1 MTHSYSRNI
10 GQSVSRLLIT
20 MGDPAGIGPEIICK
34 ALTGKELDR
43 FSRYGVI
50 GLVDALSSTAEKM
63 GRRVRFRSVAT
74 PEEMFLP
81 AGNEI
86 PVLEPDGLEVG
97 HWEPGIAQAVTGEI
111 AFRCITTAIEVAL
124 AGQCD
129 AVVTAPICK
138 ESLHKAGHGEYAGH
152 TEIFTRLTGAKST
165 ALMLISGK
173 FRVAHVTNHVALRE
187 TCGMVKRQRVFD
199 VIRLTNNAL
208 ARIDGKPPRIA
219 VASYNPHAGESGLFG
234 REEIEEIEP
243 AVQEAQRA
251 GIQVSGPFPP
261 DSLFPQMLGGR
272 YEGIVAMYHDQGH
285 IAFKMHCFRYS
296 SDLQEWGE
304 VAGVN
309 VTLGLPIIRT
319 SVAHGTAF
327 DLVGTGKASE
337 RSLLDAIEIAR
348 LLAER
353 QGRDK

>member
-1 MTHSYSRNI
+1 MTQSHNRNF
-10 GQSVSRLLIT
+10 GQSASRLLIT

-34 ALTGKELDR
+34 ALSGKELNP
-43 FSRYGVI
+43 SARYGVVGI
-50 GLVDALSSTAEKM
+50 TDVLFSTAERM
-63 GRRVRFRSVAT
+63 GKRVKFRSVAA
-74 PEEMFLP
+74 PEEVFLP
-81 AGNEI
+81 GGDDVA
-86 PVLEPDGLEVG
+86 VLEPGGLKTS
-97 HWEPGIAQAVTGEI
+97 HWEPGIAQAATGEI
-111 AFRCITTAIEVAL
+111 AFRCITTAIDVAL

-173 FRVAHVTNHVALRE
+173 FRVVHVTNHVALRD
-187 TCGMVKRQRVFD
+187 TGGMIDRQRVLD
-199 VIRLTNNAL
+199 VIRLMSDAL
-208 ARIDGKPPRIA
+208 TRIDGKPPRIA

-234 REEIEEIEP
+234 REEIEEIGP
-243 AVQEAQRA
+243 AVREAQQG
-251 GIQVSGPFPP
+251 GIEVTGPFPP

-272 YEGIVAMYHDQGH
+272 YDGIVAMYHDQGH
-285 IAFKMHCFRYS
+285 IAFKMHCFQYS
-296 SDLQEWGE
+296 PDLQEWAE

-337 RSLLDAIEIAR
+337 RSLLDAICTAR
-348 LLAER
+348 ILAER
-353 QGRDK
+353 RG